1 MVFEGISTYHD
12 QLVRG
17 ITTVRAEVWRCLE
30 RAHSQRHLNAFLEL
44 FDEEALA
51 RADALDLEV
60 QAGTL
65 RKLSGVV
72 VGIKDNICY
81 QGHQVSAASRILEG
95 FQSLYSATVVER
107 LLENGAIILGRLN
120 CDEFAM
126 GSSNENSAYGPV
138 LNPWNTSCVPGGS
151 SGGSAAAVAMGAC
164 HLSLGTDTGG
174 SVRQP
179 AAYCGVVGMKPTYG
193 RISRHGIIAFASS
206 FDQVGVLGH
215 TVEDVALLT
224 SCIAG
229 MDGMDSTCTA
239 PQGENLAPEP
249 QGKTYKIA
257 YAPGWMNHPSLHPSL
272 HQHLE
277 AFLQRCVEQG
287 HTLVPVEIEE
297 IDYAIPVYYILA
309 TAEASSNLS
318 RYAGMHYG
326 KRDDHA
332 DSLESTL
339 KLSRSS
345 GFGPEVQRRIMLG
358 TFVLSEGYYDA
369 YYGKAQKVRRLLK
382 ERFER
387 IMQECDVFAM
397 PTTLGPAFPLGSKS
411 SDPLAMY
418 LEDQFTVLANLVGL
432 PAISVPTG
440 TDEHGMPL
448 AIQMMGGAFEDALMF
463 EIADRLVDSIRLNLV
478 S

>member
-138 LNPWNTSCVPGGS
+138 LNPWNTSYVPGGS

>member
-440 TDEHGMPL
+440 TDELGMPL

-463 EIADRLVDSIRLNLV
+463 EIADRLVNSIRLNLV

>member
-1 MVFEGISTYHD
+1 LVFEGISTYHD

-440 TDEHGMPL
+440 TDELGMPL

-463 EIADRLVDSIRLNLV
+463 EIADRLVNSIRLNLV